1 MTRKQFNSRW
11 RRAAVALFDLASAC
25 VAVLCLPYG
34 AGPVP
39 VYAQPKAEAE
49 YVDPSLCAKCHAD
62 IAATF
67 RQTGMGRSFHRVNAS
82 DQTEGFT
89 KHNTLYNGA
98 SDRYYTML
106 ERDGRLYEQRYQ
118 IGFEGQ
124 QTNRIERQ
132 IDYVV
137 GSGDHARTYL
147 HLTAEGKLIELPVT
161 WYSEL
166 GGYWEMSPGYD
177 RPEQSDFRRSIAY
190 QCMFCHN
197 AYPPLKSQALV
208 SEDHETFG
216 DTIPEGIDC
225 QRCHGPG
232 SAHVKAADSPDESP
246 EAIRNSIVNPGRL
259 TRERQMDICMQCHLE
274 TSSSPL
280 PHSILKIDRG
290 VFSYRPGEPLPD
302 YELSFDH
309 KAGTGF
315 DDRMEVAQQA
325 YRLRKSACFLKSRM
339 TCITCHDP
347 HQELTGREATMHY
360 VAVCVGCHST
370 AHSSEKPEARYRT
383 TNLENGEPN
392 CLTCHMWKRRTDDA
406 IHVVMIDHYIQRLKP
421 SRDLMAPMKEAAVSY
436 RGEVVLYYPNSI
448 SPVADADL
456 YLALAQTEDASNL
469 TAGIAQM
476 EQALENDKP
485 RDPQFYFALGAAYS
499 ISRQYEKAVPWYEEA
514 LRHRAEYP
522 PALRALAATLAA
534 AGDLTRAAAAGERAA
549 AVLPSDTSV
558 LTTLG
563 DVYLRQGNIDKAKA
577 VLQRA
582 LAINPDMPEAT
593 VYLGMATV
601 REGNLTAGA
610 SLFRAAINLQPD
622 LAAAHNDLASILA
635 HQGLYKEAEFHL
647 EKAVAINP
655 ADAQVRHN
663 YGMLLARTGPA
674 DRALVELKEAVRLEP
689 ETVRLRLDLG
699 NLLMSTGD
707 TRQAEREFRAVI
719 ARDSENGEAHLGL
732 GALLSRDGREA
743 EARADYEIAARSPDP
758 KVRQAALS
766 ALTR

>member
-1 MTRKQFNSRW
+1 
-11 RRAAVALFDLASAC
+11 
-25 VAVLCLPYG
+25 
-34 AGPVP
+34 
-39 VYAQPKAEAE
+39 
-49 YVDPSLCAKCHAD
+49 
-62 IAATF
+62 
-67 RQTGMGRSFHRVNAS
+67 MGRSFHRANAS
-82 DQTEGFT
+82 DRGEGFT

-106 ERDGRLYEQRYQ
+106 ERDGKLYEQRYQ

-124 QTNRIERQ
+124 QTNRIEKP
-132 IDYVV
+132 IDYVI

-147 HLTAEGKLIELPVT
+147 RLTADGKLIELPVS
-161 WYSEL
+161 WYTEL
-166 GGYWEMSPGYD
+166 GGYWGMSPGYD
-177 RPEQSDFRRSIAY
+177 RPDQSDFRRPIAY

-197 AYPPLKSQALV
+197 AYPSLKSRALV

-216 DTIPEGIDC
+216 DSIPEGIDC

-232 SAHVKAADSPDESP
+232 SEHVKAADAPDKSP
-246 EAIRNSIVNPGRL
+246 EVIRNSIVNPGRL
-259 TRERQMDICMQCHLE
+259 TRERQMDVCMQCHLE

-280 PHSILKIDRG
+280 PHSILKIGRG

-309 KAGTGF
+309 KASTGS

-347 HQELTGREATMHY
+347 HEQLKGREATSHY
-360 VAVCVGCHST
+360 VAVCEGCHSA
-370 AHSSEKPEARYRT
+370 AHASEKPGARYGT
-383 TNLENGEPN
+383 TNAEMGEPN

-406 IHVVMIDHYIQRLKP
+406 VHVVMTDHDIQRLKP
-421 SRDLMAPMKEAAVSY
+421 SRDLLAPMKEAVVSY
-436 RGEVVLYYPNSI
+436 QGEVVPYYPDSLSQIANG
-448 SPVADADL
+448 DL

-469 TAGIAQM
+469 SAGIAQM
-476 EQALENDKP
+476 EQALDKDRP
-485 RDPQFYFALGAAYS
+485 TGPEFYFALGAAYS
-499 ISRQYEKAVPWYEEA
+499 ISGQYTKAVPWYEEA
-514 LRHRAEYP
+514 LRRRAEYP
-522 PALRALAATLAA
+522 PALRALAATLAG

-549 AVLPSDTSV
+549 VVLPSDTSV

-563 DVYLRQGNIDKAKA
+563 DVYLRQGNIDRAKS

-582 LAINPDMPEAT
+582 LTINPDLPEAT
-593 VYLGMATV
+593 VYLGMAAD
-601 REGNLTAGA
+601 REGNLTAGET
-610 SLFRAAINLQPD
+610 LFQSAINLQPD
-622 LAAAHNDLASILA
+622 LAAAHNNLAGILA

-647 EKAVAINP
+647 QKAVAIDP

-674 DRALVELKEAVRLEP
+674 DRALLELKEAVRLDP
-689 ETVRLRLDLG
+689 ESVRLRLDLG
-699 NLLMSTGD
+699 KLLISTGD
-707 TRQAEREFRAVI
+707 RLQAEREFREVI

-732 GALLSRDGREA
+732 GDLLSRDGRAA
-743 EARADYEIAARSPDP
+743 EARTHYQVAARSTDP

>member
-1 MTRKQFNSRW
+1 MRTMQLNSRR
-11 RRAAVALFDLASAC
+11 RRASVALFGVAGAC
-25 VAVLCLPYG
+25 AAVLCLPYG
-34 AGPVP
+34 ARPVA
-39 VYAQPKAEAE
+39 VHAQPKAE
-49 YVDPSLCAKCHAD
+49 YVDPSLCARCHAD

-82 DQTEGFT
+82 DRTEGFT
-89 KHNTLYNGA
+89 NHNTLYNGA

-106 ERDGRLYEQRYQ
+106 EREGKLYEQRYQ

-124 QTNRIERQ
+124 QTNRIEKQ

-147 HLTAEGKLIELPVT
+147 HLTAEGKLIELPVS

-166 GGYWEMSPGYD
+166 GGYWGMTPGYD
-177 RPEQSDFRRSIAY
+177 RLDQSDFRRPIAY

-197 AYPPLKSQALV
+197 AYPSLKSQALV

-232 SAHVKAADSPDESP
+232 SAHVKAAGSSDKNP

-259 TRERQMDICMQCHLE
+259 TRERQMDVCMQCHLE

-290 VFSYRPGEPLPD
+290 IFSYRPGEPLRN

-309 KAGTGF
+309 KAGIGF
-315 DDRMEVAQQA
+315 DNRMEVAQQA
-325 YRLRKSACFLKSRM
+325 YRLRKSACFLKSQM

-347 HQELTGREATMHY
+347 HEELTGREATMHY

-370 AHSSEKPEARYRT
+370 AHASEKPEARDAKSNSET
-383 TNLENGEPN
+383 GEPN

-406 IHVVMIDHYIQRLKP
+406 VHVVMTDHFIQRLKP
-421 SRDLMAPMKEAAVSY
+421 SRDLLAPMKEAAVYS
-436 RGEVVLYYPNSI
+436 RGEVVPYYPDSLLQ
-448 SPVADADL
+448 VANGDL
-456 YLALAQTEDASNL
+456 YLAMAQTEDASNL
-469 TAGIAQM
+469 KAGIAQT
-476 EQALENDKP
+476 ERALANDRP
-485 RDPQFYFALGAAYS
+485 SNPEFYFALGAAYS
-499 ISRQYEKAVPWYEEA
+499 IDSQYDKAVPWYEEA
-514 LRHRAEYP
+514 LRHQAEYP
-522 PALRALAATLAA
+522 PALRAMAATLAS

-549 AVLPSDTSV
+549 AVLPSDTFV

-563 DVYLRQGNIDKAKA
+563 DVYLRQGNIGKAKV
-577 VLQRA
+577 VLQHA
-582 LAINPDMPEAT
+582 LTINPDLPEAN
-593 VYLGMATV
+593 VYLGMAAD
-601 REGNLTAGA
+601 REGNLTAGET
-610 SLFRAAINLQPD
+610 LFRAAINLQPD
-622 LAAAHNDLASILA
+622 LAAAHNNLAGVLE
-635 HQGLYKEAEFHL
+635 HQGLYKEAEFHF

-674 DRALVELKEAVRLEP
+674 DIALVQLKEAVRLEP
-689 ETVRLRLDLG
+689 ASVRLRLDLG
-699 NLLMSTGD
+699 SLLSGASD
-707 TRQAEREFRAVI
+707 WLQAESEFREVI
-719 ARDSENGEAHLGL
+719 VRDSENGEANLGL
-732 GALLSRDGREA
+732 GAILSRDGREA
-743 EARADYEIAARSPDP
+743 EARTHYEIAARASDP
-758 KVRQAALS
+758 KVRQAALN
-766 ALTR
+766 ALGR